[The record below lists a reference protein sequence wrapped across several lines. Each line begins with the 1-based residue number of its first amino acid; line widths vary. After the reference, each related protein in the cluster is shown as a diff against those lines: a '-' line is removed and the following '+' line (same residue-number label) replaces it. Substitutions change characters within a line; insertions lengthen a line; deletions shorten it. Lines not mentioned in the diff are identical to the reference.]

1 MTKSVSSSNDV
12 KLSFEMVV
20 SVNIS
25 ELRKIIIIYLGPL
38 GKAKL
43 ENILREIGHPK
54 SIHRGKYI
62 S

>member
-1 MTKSVSSSNDV
+1 
-12 KLSFEMVV
+12 MVD

-25 ELRKIIIIYLGPL
+25 DLREIIIIYLGQL

-43 ENILREIGHPK
+43 EKILREIGHPK
-54 SIHRGKYI
+54 SIHRGKYV